1 MSKIKVQILVK
12 QSEEVRK
19 RAQEVK
25 EKWTRSDNDDNTTEH

>member
-1 MSKIKVQILVK
+1 MSKIKAQILVK

-25 EKWTRSDNDDNTTEH
+25 EKWTGSDE

>member
-1 MSKIKVQILVK
+1 MSKIKAQILVK

-25 EKWTRSDNDDNTTEH
+25 EKWTRSDNDDNTAEH